1 MSRGF
6 RPYSKILL
14 STIKKFFRLPAILF
28 SFLVVHLILY
38 YKNIVLSIAA
48 HKIIVFVLDN
58 YNEMWYTVC
67 VIKFGGILHERNRR
81 TD

>member
-14 STIKKFFRLPAILF
+14 STIKKFFRLLALSF
-28 SFLVVHLILY
+28 SFLVVYLILY
-38 YKNIVLSIAA
+38 YKNIVLSIATY
-48 HKIIVFVLDN
+48 KIIVFILDN
-58 YNEMWYTVC
+58 YNEVWYTVY
-67 VIKFGGILHERNRR
+67 VIKFGGIRYERNRR

>member
-14 STIKKFFRLPAILF
+14 STIKKFFSLARHVALLSRCVFDIILQ
-28 SFLVVHLILY
+28 
-38 YKNIVLSIAA
+38 KNIVLSIAA

-58 YNEMWYTVC
+58 YNEIWYTVC
-67 VIKFGGILHERNRR
+67 VIKIRRNLV
-81 TD
+81 